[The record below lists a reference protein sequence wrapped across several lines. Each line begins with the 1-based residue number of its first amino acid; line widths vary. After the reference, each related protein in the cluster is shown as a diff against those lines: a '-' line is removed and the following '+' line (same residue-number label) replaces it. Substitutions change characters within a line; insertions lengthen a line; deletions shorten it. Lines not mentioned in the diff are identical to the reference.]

1 MRNILR
7 SWNDVPQ
14 ELNGIP
20 VYYDHLSWPFL
31 GAPLTTESQTCITSA
46 LDRFLLVNKRIGE
59 LALQHPEEAL
69 AVTRFCAG
77 ACKVLHIL
85 QAGLPPS
92 QHNMFLAQCS
102 ASLKETLEAI
112 VGATLSQSQW
122 DLARLPVKLGGF
134 GVHDPLTVSMLPGLH
149 A

>member
-1 MRNILR
+1 MASALNRLKELLPALHLSINLKKCEIY
-7 SWNDVPQ
+7 SAPGTTCPQ

-20 VYYDHLSWPFL
+20 VYYDHLSWSFL

-92 QHNMFLAQCS
+92 QQNVPSPMFRFSQGNSGRYCGRY
-102 ASLKETLEAI
+102 TLLI
-112 VGATLSQSQW
+112 PMG
-122 DLARLPVKLGGF
+122 PC
-134 GVHDPLTVSMLPGLH
+134 
-149 A
+149 